1 MPLFTTDAIVIR
13 SLSYGES
20 DKIMTF
26 FTKDFGKIKG
36 IAKGARRSKKRF
48 QNALELFS
56 HIRLTFFDREGAGL
70 MRAEGCDI
78 LHSFS
83 GIREDLR
90 KIFYAHYFLELVNEM
105 TGEREAAPETFS
117 LLLSS
122 LSHLGEREPR
132 EELLRIFEIR
142 MLSLFGYRPNM
153 KRCHLCKKD
162 WQDLMASP
170 AVFFSVEK
178 GALVCEGCSKGWDHL
193 TPLSLGTARL
203 IEQIALMELSK
214 VHRFRF
220 TGQALQE
227 SRALL
232 PKFIVYQLGKE
243 LKSFKMLQKAGG

>member
-1 MPLFTTDAIVIR
+1 MPLHTTEAIVIR
-13 SLSYGES
+13 SLAYGES
-20 DKIMTF
+20 DKIVTF

-36 IAKGARRSKKRF
+36 IAKGARRSKRRF

-56 HIRLTFFDREGAGL
+56 HIRLTFFEREGAGL

-83 GIREDLR
+83 GIREDLKR
-90 KIFYAHYFLELVNEM
+90 IFYGHYFLELTNEM
-105 TGEREAAPETFS
+105 TGEREAASETFS

-122 LSHLGEREPR
+122 LSHLEEKEPH

-153 KRCHLCKKD
+153 KKCDLCKKD
-162 WQDLMASP
+162 WKDLMISP

-178 GALVCEGCSKGWDHL
+178 GTLVCEGCSSSRNRL
-193 TPLSLGTARL
+193 VPLSLGTARL
-203 IEQIALMELSK
+203 IEQISYMELSK

-220 TGQALQE
+220 TGQALTE

-232 PKFIVYQLGKE
+232 PKFITYQLGKE
-243 LKSFKMLQKAGG
+243 LKSLKALEGMRS